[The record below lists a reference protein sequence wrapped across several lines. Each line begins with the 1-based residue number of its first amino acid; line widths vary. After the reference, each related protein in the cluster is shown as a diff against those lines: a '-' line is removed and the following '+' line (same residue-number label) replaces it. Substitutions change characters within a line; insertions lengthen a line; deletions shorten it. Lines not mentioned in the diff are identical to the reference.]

1 MPFYFINLLPTSLLY
16 ISILLTHTRTHTQT
30 HIYTQPP
37 RNSAQTLPK
46 NHPSATARSPPMRPR
61 ELPPEVRAL
70 FERRKELNPSI
81 AAIRARRTTAQG
93 EFEGWGGGGH
103 NELPEEDRRRMDGNA
118 SIRRICESRKARSPK
133 VVAETSFLCVENDG
147 HKFWKSPICS

>member
-1 MPFYFINLLPTSLLY
+1 
-16 ISILLTHTRTHTQT
+16 
-30 HIYTQPP
+30 
-37 RNSAQTLPK
+37 
-46 NHPSATARSPPMRPR
+46 MRPR

-93 EFEGWGGGGH
+93 ELEGGGGGGH